1 MCGFAYPV
9 RAVGLYRQTPT
20 HTKRMDMKQMI
31 VLLVAGT
38 VLLFSCGKDPVVQ
51 PGPNP
56 PPPVNPAMR
65 YIDFDNYSVSY
76 YNRALVMD
84 LDEDGY
90 FDAFFDVQLV
100 GDPIA
105 KVDKMQWLLV
115 TDLHVRLAMNAQE
128 ESPVKRRSDVL
139 PVDDF
144 DGYEWYGLTELNLF
158 ERVETAA
165 GNVSWRGNWR
175 QAVRQYLPVQ
185 IIINSKRYN
194 GWFEITAD
202 IPGERMIVHRAAISK
217 EPEKPVRA
225 GL

>member
-1 MCGFAYPV
+1 
-9 RAVGLYRQTPT
+9 
-20 HTKRMDMKQMI
+20 MKQMMTLALI
-31 VLLVAGT
+31 GSA
-38 VLLFSCGKDPVVQ
+38 LLFSCTKDPVVQ
-51 PGPNP
+51 PGPEP
-56 PPPVNPAMR
+56 VPPVNPAMR
-65 YIDFDNYSVSY
+65 YIDFDDYSVNY

-100 GDPIA
+100 GDPIQQI
-105 KVDKMQWLLV
+105 DKMQWLLV
-115 TDLHVRLAMNAQE
+115 TDIHVRLAMNAQE

-139 PVDDF
+139 PLDDF

-158 ERVETAA
+158 ERVETVT
-165 GNVSWRGNWR
+165 GNFFWRGNWR

-185 IIINSKRYN
+185 IVKDGKRYN

-202 IPGERMIVHRAAISK
+202 TPGERLIVHRAAISK